1 MNKINNS
8 QFIALML
15 IGDVFMLFCLSG
27 TVTAMTATG
36 FGLGS
41 LLQLIICLPVLNS
54 LKKGVTL
61 QGRGK
66 FLQTSALVLAVLRGG
81 LLFSLLWSTSETVYI
96 PYEGSGVPGKLL
108 VAGLIAAVC
117 VYISSS
123 GIKALARSALIAA
136 ALGGICLAIVT
147 IFALSHTDR
156 EALEVTER
164 QGILSQLLRG
174 FGAGGGLSSLV
185 LMLGCTESSEGR
197 RRAGA
202 VYFFARSI
210 ISAAVI
216 LTAVLIC
223 GGIMEITEFPIA
235 TAAQLSQPFPVQR
248 IDALFL
254 IAFSVFAVYA
264 VCVEAVTADNL
275 LDLLVPKLKKYRCT
289 VALAAMCGVGFFFG
303 KLLRQPWVTAALAAA
318 LPVIWSVWL
327 IFRRREVSRSK

>member
-1 MNKINNS
+1 MNRINNS

-15 IGDVFMLFCLSG
+15 IGDVFVLFCLSG

-41 LLQLIICLPVLNS
+41 LLQLIICLPAMFS
-54 LKKGVTL
+54 LKKGSTL
-61 QGRGK
+61 LESGK
-66 FLQTSALVLAVLRGG
+66 FLQAAALVLAVFRGG

-96 PYEGSGVPGKLL
+96 PYEGSGVSGKLL

-136 ALGGICLAIVT
+136 ALGGLCLATVV
-147 IFALSHTDR
+147 IFALAHMDR

-164 QGILSQLLRG
+164 QGIFSQILRG
-174 FGAGGGLSSLV
+174 FGAGGSLSSLI
-185 LMLGCTESSEGR
+185 LMLGCTENSGSR
-197 RRAGA
+197 RKTGT
-202 VYFFARSI
+202 VYFFARGI
-210 ISAAVI
+210 LSAAVI

-223 GGIMEITEFPIA
+223 GGIMEITEFPVA
-235 TAAQLSQPFPVQR
+235 MAAQLSQPFPVQR

-254 IAFSVFAVYA
+254 IVFSVFAVYA

-275 LDLLVPKLKKYRCT
+275 LNLLIPKLKKYRST
-289 VALAAMCGVGFFFG
+289 AALAAMCGVGFFFG
-303 KLLRQPWVTAALAAA
+303 KALRQPWVAAALAAA
-318 LPVIWSVWL
+318 LPVIWAVRL
-327 IFRRREVSRSK
+327 IFRRREVSSSE

>member
-1 MNKINNS
+1 MNRINNS
-8 QFIALML
+8 QFVALML

-27 TVTAMTATG
+27 SVTAMTATG

-41 LLQLIICLPVLNS
+41 LLQLIICLPVLGS
-54 LKKGVTL
+54 LKNGTTL
-61 QGRGK
+61 RDSGK
-66 FLQTSALVLAVLRGG
+66 IIQTSALVLAILRGG
-81 LLFSLLWSTSETVYI
+81 LLFSLLWSTSGTVYI
-96 PYEGSGVPGKLL
+96 PYEGDGVSGKLL

-123 GIKALARSALIAA
+123 GIKALARSALISA
-136 ALGGICLAIVT
+136 ALGGICLAIVM

-156 EALEVTER
+156 ETLEITER

-185 LMLGCTESSEGR
+185 LMLGCTENSVSR
-197 RRAGA
+197 RRTGA

-210 ISAAVI
+210 LSAVVI

-223 GGIMEITEFPIA
+223 GGIMEITEFPVA
-235 TAAQLSQPFPVQR
+235 AAAQLSQPFPVQR

-275 LDLLVPKLKKYRCT
+275 LKQLVPKMKKYRCT
-289 VALAAMCGVGFFFG
+289 AALAAMCGVGFFFG
-303 KLLRQPWVTAALAAA
+303 GLLRQSWITAVLAAA
-318 LPVIWSVWL
+318 LPVIWSVWR
-327 IFRRREVSRSK
+327 IFRRREVNSSK